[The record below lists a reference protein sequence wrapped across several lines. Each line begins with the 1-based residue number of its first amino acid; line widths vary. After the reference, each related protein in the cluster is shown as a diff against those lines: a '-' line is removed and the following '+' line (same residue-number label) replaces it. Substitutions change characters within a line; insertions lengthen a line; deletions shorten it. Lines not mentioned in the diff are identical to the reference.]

1 MAFEQRS
8 NIAFAGGAKITGLP
22 AGTATG
28 EPVTFEQLAAQIEGL
43 AWKDNVRVSTQ
54 GNLNLAAPGA
64 TIDGIAMVT
73 NDRFIARS
81 QTVATECGLYLWN
94 GAATPATRSA
104 DASTFDELESA
115 VVTIDEGTNAG
126 ATYRQTAVNGVIGT
140 NNVVWAAFGT
150 GSSAASE
157 TVSGIAELA
166 TQGETDTGTDDLRI
180 VTPLKLATYSGRKRK
195 TVPTAFGDGSAT
207 QYDFTHNFGMRD
219 VVVSIYRNSTPWDS
233 IGCDISRPDT
243 NTVRANFAQAPT
255 SNQFS
260 VVVIG

>member
-1 MAFEQRS
+1 MEQRS
-8 NIAFAGGAKITGLP
+8 DLALAGGAKITGLP
-22 AGTATG
+22 AATAAG
-28 EPVTFEQLAAQIEGL
+28 HPVEYAQWLAQMEGL
-43 AWKDNVRVSTQ
+43 SWKDNARVSTAS
-54 GNLNLAAPGA
+54 NVNLAAPGA
-64 TIDGIAMVT
+64 TLDGITMDP
-73 NDRFIARS
+73 NDRFVPRA
-81 QTVATECGLYLWN
+81 QTAGTENGIYIWN

-104 DASTFDELESA
+104 DASTFAELESA
-115 VVTIDEGTNAG
+115 VITIDEGTSAG
-126 ATYRQTAVNGVIGT
+126 ATFRQSAVNGVIGT
-140 NNVVWAAFGT
+140 NTVTWTAFGT
-150 GSSAASE
+150 AAPAASE
-157 TVSGIAELA
+157 ATAGIAELA
-166 TQGETDTGTDDLRI
+166 TQGETDAGTDDLRI

-219 VVVSIYRNSTPWDS
+219 VIVSIYRNSTPWDN